1 MTNDFAP
8 LPGRDT
14 LRLIAWILWDFPRG
28 RFEDERSG
36 VRKTGWRKGLDVG
49 FKPKSRTRKPPTGQQ
64 PDPHSR
70 PQSRPKTPAGTVGDS
85 RPDPSEIAAALQDF
99 SNRARSLPAD
109 SPELAPKQVKT
120 QQLPPISRT
129 KKPVPLKPADTAALV
144 SQFPQLEGPTTRN
157 KPTISKQNR
166 DAKWAELMKPMK
178 PVQRP
183 PDPEP
188 EPQSQPEPHQKVKF
202 KGKSG
207 AVVSG
212 DQRPVQ
218 NRVPPAKPVE
228 THQMRGARS
237 HADTMEPGEEVH
249 YDSARSDGD
258 QNRKSL
264 EFYYGVRP
272 LWTLICIAIGIAF
285 MFHPW
290 RYHAVYG
297 FEVTIDSAF
306 LFGLFLTTLGVL
318 WRNFYI
324 ARPADALVDQW
335 IAGDMGTLRG
345 RAHELMN
352 LNKVPLLTEPL
363 AFEGFPDLDQ
373 VYGAKRI
380 SRYGSDH
387 VLRFTP
393 RAITVIGL
401 SQEHVVTYEGA
412 LDLTTGQQV
421 YESVKHFFYSDIA
434 TIGLVKLP
442 VKRDLLA
449 TLTSF
454 RFLMIWRWFFVERLI
469 NSLAGKARDGST
481 QRLTREVFRISLVDG
496 STVNI
501 VLRDGRFSGDR
512 VNEEIPISGDEEA
525 LRLIREIITTQKNR
539 QVQSQV
545 ITTQAPGRISP
556 DNMN

>member
-1 MTNDFAP
+1 M
-8 LPGRDT
+8 
-14 LRLIAWILWDFPRG
+14 LWDILGG
-28 RFEDERSG
+28 RLEDRCPGSRERS
-36 VRKTGWRKGLDVG
+36 WRKGFNVG
-49 FKPKSRTRKPPTGQQ
+49 FKPKGRTGKPPSGQ
-64 PDPHSR
+64 PADPRSR
-70 PQSRPKTPAGTVGDS
+70 PQSRSTTPVGNVKDS

-99 SNRARSLPAD
+99 SNRARNLPSD

-120 QQLPPISRT
+120 RQLPPISQPEKSVSR
-129 KKPVPLKPADTAALV
+129 KPADTAALV
-144 SQFPQLEGPTTRN
+144 SQFPQLTGPTTRN
-157 KPTISKQNR
+157 KPTISKENR
-166 DAKWAELMKPMK
+166 DAKWAELMTPMK
-178 PVQRP
+178 PVPRP
-183 PDPEP
+183 QEPEP
-188 EPQSQPEPHQKVKF
+188 EPQVQPEPHQKVTF
-202 KGKSG
+202 KGKPG
-207 AVVSG
+207 NVVPAG
-212 DQRPVQ
+212 KRPQQ
-218 NRVPPAKPVE
+218 NRVPPPKQGDVHQAKGYRAHV
-228 THQMRGARS
+228 
-237 HADTMEPGEEVH
+237 DTMNS
-249 YDSARSDGD
+249 DSEIQPVSLRSDDD
-258 QNRKSL
+258 QNRKRM
-264 EFYYGVRP
+264 EFYFGVRP
-272 LWTLICIAIGIAF
+272 LWTLAVIVIGIAF

-290 RYHAVYG
+290 RYHEVYG

-318 WRNFYI
+318 WRNLSV
-324 ARPADALVDQW
+324 ARPADALVDEW
-335 IAGDMGTLRG
+335 VVGDMAALRG
-345 RAHELMN
+345 RAQDLMN

-373 VYGAKRI
+373 VSGSKRI

-401 SQEHVVTYEGA
+401 TQEHVVTYEGA

-449 TLTSF
+449 TLTSL

-481 QRLTREVFRISLVDG
+481 QRLTRDVYRISLVDG

-512 VNEEIPISGDEEA
+512 VNEEIPISGDDEV
-525 LRLIREIITTQKNR
+525 LGLIREIITTQKNR